1 MTINNSAL
9 MFVRKKLSRM
19 GKWKIFSIDEFNT
32 AEYSRSAIQKAL
44 IKLVKEKVIVRI
56 IKGVYFKPKISR
68 ILKGRIVSP
77 MGWDIIMFICNKN
90 KETIQIHGGIAAN
103 RLRLSTQV
111 PLNRVFLTSG
121 YSRKLYLCGSPVKF
135 IHTSDK
141 RKLQH
146 AGTNVGLA
154 ISAMYYL
161 GKNILDKSIVQKI
174 KDYLTEGE
182 YEQLKKSD
190 LPVWMKKLL

>member
-1 MTINNSAL
+1 
-9 MFVRKKLSRM
+9 MFVRKKVSTMRE
-19 GKWKIFSIDEFNT
+19 WKIFSIDEFNT
-32 AEYSRSAIQKAL
+32 AVYSRSAIQKAL
-44 IKLVKEKVIVRI
+44 IKLAKEKVIVRI
-56 IKGVYFKPKISR
+56 VRGVYFKPKISR
-68 ILKGRIVSP
+68 IVKGAIVCP
-77 MGWDIIMFICNKN
+77 MSWDMIMFICNRN
-90 KETIQIHGGIAAN
+90 NETIQIHGGIAAN

-121 YSRKLYLCGSPVKF
+121 YSRKLYFCGSPVKF

-146 AGTNVGLA
+146 SGTNVGLA

-161 GKNILDKSIVQKI
+161 GKNILDKTIVKKI
-174 KDYLTEGE
+174 KEYLAEDE
-182 YEQLKKSD
+182 YEHLKKTD